1 MAMMN
6 VSARPSPARTSSGA
20 PGISCVACG
29 SNLRKAGNARPRLA
43 RPPRRTGKARTP
55 KRTLATTDDS
65 ARCANRSVRRIAGN
79 NARAVT
85 AMMRNITA
93 KSRQMQRAKNTVL
106 FLAAQGPPFGLYN
119 FIELIK
125 HGPVCISHGFHKA
138 GEDGT
143 GVLAVI
149 QHHSE
154 EMLGEGGRV
163 LAFIQ

>member
-6 VSARPSPARTSSGA
+6 VSARPRPARASNGA
-20 PGISCVACG
+20 PGISRVACG
-29 SNLRKAGNARPRLA
+29 SNFKNAGRAKPRLA
-43 RPPRRTGKARTP
+43 RTPRRMGRARTP

-106 FLAAQGPPFGLYN
+106 FLAAQGPPFGFYYLVK
-119 FIELIK
+119 LIK

-154 EMLGEGGRV
+154 EMLGE
-163 LAFIQ
+163 

>member
-6 VSARPSPARTSSGA
+6 VSARPRPARTSSGV

-29 SNLRKAGNARPRLA
+29 SNLRNAGSARPRLA
-43 RPPRRTGKARTP
+43 RTPRRMGQARTP

-93 KSRQMQRAKNTVL
+93 KSRQMQRAKKTVL
-106 FLAAQGPPFGLYN
+106 FLAAQGPPFGFYN
-119 FIELIK
+119 LVKLIK
-125 HGPVCISHGFHKA
+125 HGPVSITHGFHKA
-138 GEDGT
+138 GENGT
-143 GVLAVI
+143 GVPAVI
-149 QHHSE
+149 QDDSE
-154 EMLGEGGRV
+154 EMLGE
-163 LAFIQ
+163 

>member
-1 MAMMN
+1 MAITN
-6 VSARPSPARTSSGA
+6 VSARPRPARASNGA

-29 SNLRKAGNARPRLA
+29 SNLRNAGSAKPRLA
-43 RPPRRTGKARTP
+43 RTPRRMGEARMP

-65 ARCANRSVRRIAGN
+65 ARCANRSIRRIAGN

-119 FIELIK
+119 PVKLIK
-125 HGPVCISHGFHKA
+125 HGPVSISHGFHKP
-138 GEDGT
+138 GENGP
-143 GVLAVI
+143 GVPAVV

-154 EMLGEGGRV
+154 EMLGE
-163 LAFIQ
+163 